1 MTKKSGA
8 LPMVGGGENSVR
20 LEGIQAPPLGRAAQA
35 SLEKFGIVGNEDC
48 RKQFYQKGWWRDS
61 TAIDDFEHIS
71 RTSPMKTA
79 VVTNFIESARVEE
92 TSYSDLAMFVNR
104 ISAFLVENGVS
115 VGDVVSVQLP
125 NWWQFNA
132 IALATL
138 RIGAVLNPIIP
149 AHRERD
155 VGFMA
160 RLVSSKM
167 CFIPSIYRG
176 FDYPAMMLKVASD
189 LPFLTH
195 TVVVNGEI
203 RHGFV
208 SFEEDVLGYP
218 WEERNKTCLVA
229 IKPDPDQITEILFTS
244 GTTGEPKGVGHTH
257 NTMFARARSIYEVL
271 GLSAEDV
278 VFMPSTLG
286 HSTGFIYGCITPAML
301 GMKAVYQDIWDPEK
315 ALDIIEREKVT
326 WSFTSTTFVIDLIR
340 AQRRSPRKLSSLR
353 YLVSG
358 GATIPPAVVK
368 ETKAVLSARL
378 MAVWGMTENGAVTC
392 TRPGEA
398 EFAASSSDGLP
409 SPWMEIRVTDPATGK
424 VLGLDTVGELKV
436 RGASQMLGYVNRPKF
451 NLACTDADGWFS
463 TGDLARIDS
472 QGHLR
477 VTGRIKDLIIRG
489 GENVPVAEIE
499 SLLYGHPAISD
510 IAIVAYFDERLG
522 ERACAV
528 AVPNVGS
535 ELRLED
541 LTAYLE
547 SAGVA
552 KVYWPERLMIL
563 DALPYN
569 ATGKVQ
575 KFRLKQMIADQ
586 QSLEEGN

>member
-1 MTKKSGA
+1 MTRKAGA
-8 LPMVGGGENSVR
+8 LTQIEDCENSA
-20 LEGIQAPPLGRAAQA
+20 GIKGGQVPPLGRAAQA
-35 SLEKFGIVGNEDC
+35 SLEKFGIAGNEV
-48 RKQFYQKGWWRDS
+48 RRQQFYNAGWWRDS
-61 TAIDDFEHIS
+61 TAIDDFERIW
-71 RTSPMKTA
+71 RLSPIKTA
-79 VVTNFIESARVEE
+79 VVTNFGESARVEE
-92 TSYSDLAMFVNR
+92 TSYSDLARFVNR
-104 ISAFLVENGVS
+104 IAVFLVENGVS
-115 VGDVVSVQLP
+115 AGDVVSVQLP

-138 RIGAVLNPIIP
+138 KIGAVLNPIIP

-155 VGFMA
+155 VGFITK
-160 RLVSSKM
+160 LISSKM
-167 CFIPSIYRG
+167 CFIPSIHRG
-176 FDYPAMMLKVASD
+176 FDYPAMISRVASE

-195 TVVVNGEI
+195 TVVVNGER

-208 SFEEDVLGYP
+208 SFEEDIIAYP
-218 WEERNKTCLVA
+218 WEARNKACVA
-229 IKPDPDQITEILFTS
+229 RLKPDPDQIAEILFTS

-286 HSTGFIYGCITPAML
+286 HSTGFIYGCVTPAML

-326 WSFTSTTFVIDLIR
+326 WSFSSTTFVIDLIR
-340 AQRRSPRKLSSLR
+340 AQRRSPRELSSLR

-368 ETKAVLSARL
+368 ETKEVLSARL

-398 EFAASSSDGLP
+398 EFAASDSDGFP
-409 SPWMEIRVTDPATGK
+409 SSWMEMKVIDPATGE
-424 VLGLDTVGELKV
+424 VLGRDTVGELKV
-436 RGASQMLGYVNRPKF
+436 RGASQMLGYVNRPQF
-451 NLACTDADGWFS
+451 NLACTDGDGWFS

-472 QGHLR
+472 QGRLR

-510 IAIVAYFDERLG
+510 VAIVAYCDERLG

-528 AVPNVGS
+528 VVQNIGA

-541 LTAYLE
+541 LTAHLE

-552 KVYWPERLMIL
+552 KVYWPERLVIL

-586 QSLEEGN
+586 QLEEGN